1 MRMIL
6 RKTLLKVYCNLK
18 IPEIYLLVLF
28 GVLSLFLASWPLLS
42 TTIIFLFDAFF
53 LFALVSFSTL
63 LMLVRVV
70 KAEQLFCRLIN
81 VELTVFLVLLL
92 IVRRYK
98 FISLIAPI
106 CRLLKLLCV
115 NQRSSQWLCP
125 TPRFQHHGSTK
136 CLLSAFTEGR
146 G

>member
-18 IPEIYLLVLF
+18 TPEVYLLVLF
-28 GVLSLFLASWPLLS
+28 GVLSLFLASRSLLS

-81 VELTVFLVLLL
+81 VELTVFIDLLL

-98 FISLIAPI
+98 SIKDP
-106 CRLLKLLCV
+106 LKLLCV
-115 NQRSSQWLCP
+115 NQRSCQWLCP

-146 G
+146 R